1 MRKLVAVGAVGLL
14 GLFLALMASPASA
27 ELKTSISG
35 SIRLNVEYSDLI
47 ANNNEGAQEI
57 APTNIPFNKGFNK
70 LRSRDNDQ
78 FHVDA
83 RRTRLQLDMSD
94 QVGTVKL
101 SGRLQGDFDTTDGTS
116 NNSNSRHFRI
126 RLGWGQWQTAS
137 GWIVRFGQMRSMVSE
152 FGDNLFGGVGD
163 PDLVD
168 ENGHWDQLSARQPG
182 VNVGYAMKFMGG
194 DLLVGVGVE
203 NAASN
208 VKITTPLAST
218 AAPAT
223 SAATGTAVTAGVNP
237 SQSTGEDVPMFGA
250 AARYRTPLW
259 AVFARAAAQKH
270 RLILSDTAASTGGP
284 KAGSTRAYEGWLGA
298 IAAEV
303 TPGPLRVMG
312 QYWYGDGLNRLGGV
326 FNDVSMSSGGF
337 LNQAGA
343 GSSFASPHV
352 LPIITHNWHVGAEY
366 KLTKDLKATGV
377 YEIVKANANR
387 KIFDLQGTS
396 ADKRSF
402 QAVHVG
408 LIYGFWERFDTGIEY
423 EWGKVKSF
431 GSSEGILNAI
441 NWRLRFYF

>member
-1 MRKLVAVGAVGLL
+1 MRKLVAVVAVGLL

-35 SIRLNVEYSDLI
+35 SIRLNVEYSDVI
-47 ANNNEGAQEI
+47 ANNNNSQEI
-57 APTNIPFNKGFNK
+57 APTNIPFTKGFNK
-70 LRSRDNDQ
+70 CVAPPCAGRERDNDQ

-94 QVGTVKL
+94 QVGSVKL
-101 SGRLQGDFDTTDGTS
+101 SGRLQGDFDTTDG
-116 NNSNSRHFRI
+116 NAKNSNSRHFRI

-137 GWIVRFGQMRSMVSE
+137 GWIVRFGQLRSMVSE

-163 PDLVD
+163 PDIVD

-194 DLLVGVGVE
+194 DLLAGVGLE
-203 NAASN
+203 NSATD
-208 VKITTPLAST
+208 VLRQTST
-218 AAPAT
+218 AQGAGLPALT
-223 SAATGTAVTAGVNP
+223 QVDPA
-237 SQSTGEDVPMFGA
+237 QSTGEDVPMFGA
-250 AARYRTPLW
+250 AARFRTPLW
-259 AVFARAAAQKH
+259 AVFARAATQKH
-270 RLILSDTAASTGGP
+270 RLIMSTSPTAGTGGP
-284 KAGSTRAYEGWLGA
+284 KDGSSRGYQGWLGA
-298 IAAEV
+298 LAAEV
-303 TPGPLRVMG
+303 TPGPLRIMG

-326 FNDVSMSSGGF
+326 FSDVHTTTGGF
-337 LNQAGA
+337 VGQSPAGPT
-343 GSSFASPHV
+343 FASLKV

-423 EWGKVKSF
+423 QYGRMKSF

>member
-1 MRKLVAVGAVGLL
+1 MRKLVAVVAVGLL

-47 ANNNEGAQEI
+47 ANNNQGAQEI
-57 APTNIPFNKGFNK
+57 APTNIPFNIGFNK
-70 LRSRDNDQ
+70 SRVRDNDQ
-78 FHVDA
+78 LHVDA

-94 QVGTVKL
+94 QVGSVKL
-101 SGRLQGDFDTTDGTS
+101 AGRFQGDFDTTEG
-116 NNSNSRHFRI
+116 NAKNSNSRHFRI

-182 VNVGYAMKFMGG
+182 VNVGYATKFMGG
-194 DLLVGVGVE
+194 DLLAGVGVE
-203 NAASN
+203 NAASD
-208 VKITTPLAST
+208 VKNRFVPGTVIGLAG
-218 AAPAT
+218 
-223 SAATGTAVTAGVNP
+223 TGAVTGVDE
-237 SQSTGEDVPMFGA
+237 SQSTGENVPMFGA
-250 AARYRTPLW
+250 AARLRTPLW
-259 AVFARAAAQKH
+259 AVFARAATQKH
-270 RLILSDTAASTGGP
+270 RLILGTPTGGP
-284 KAGSTRAYEGWLGA
+284 KDGSTRGYQGWLGA
-298 IAAEV
+298 LAAEV
-303 TPGPLRVMG
+303 TPGPLRIMG

-326 FNDVSMSSGGF
+326 FSDVSLSTGGF
-337 LNQAGA
+337 VNQFCSPTPCV
-343 GSSFASPHV
+343 GSSPFASPHI

-387 KIFDLQGTS
+387 KIFDLTGMS